1 MTSLWLDRVIILIYS
16 WCFILFFFGGYVLT
30 VSFLGSNV
38 LQRFSS
44 SRDSLWYHQ
53 TGKTSGMVFAYGDFS
68 TWAAQVWDETHNL
81 RSNYMLMPA
90 GFICFCS
97 LCRSGLT
104 CLPTWRNKYQLLL
117 WCLDFVQ
124 MKGWRL
130 HVVEVILP
138 CLLRQG
144 DTLWYYSL
152 PSPMAE
158 NGAYCSTVALLPFA
172 NLPREDEKWITLDWC
187 LFVIYVWWL
196 ILQCVVR
203 IELGFVSLFPNIC
216 GTAHKLKRGK

>member
-1 MTSLWLDRVIILIYS
+1 MDESPQSSHDVFVTWQSDNSDLFMVFYS
-16 WCFILFFFGGYVLT
+16 FFFGGYILT
-30 VSFLGSNV
+30 VSLLGSNV

-90 GFICFCS
+90 GFICFWS
-97 LCRSGLT
+97 LCRSGLM

-138 CLLRQG
+138 CHVNLA
-144 DTLWYYSL
+144 W
-152 PSPMAE
+152 AF
-158 NGAYCSTVALLPFA
+158 CSDLTTF
-172 NLPREDEKWITLDWC
+172 
-187 LFVIYVWWL
+187 
-196 ILQCVVR
+196 ILAPWP
-203 IELGFVSLFPNIC
+203 IS
-216 GTAHKLKRGK
+216 